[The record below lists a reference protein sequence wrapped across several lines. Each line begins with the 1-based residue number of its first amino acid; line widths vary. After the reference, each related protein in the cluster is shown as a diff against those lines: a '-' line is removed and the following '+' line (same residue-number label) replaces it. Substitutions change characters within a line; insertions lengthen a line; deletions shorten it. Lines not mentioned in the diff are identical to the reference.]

1 MNLLPPNRLHGWAP
15 YVWLAYFVFFYI
27 HPVFDH
33 VGWKEWVATVLGTV
47 AFLVLYFLNFWVKR
61 PASYFVIAGLVALG
75 IAFAHWNHGAA
86 GFFIYAAC
94 FVPFA
99 VDTERAAARGLAII
113 VGTIALTWWSLGMPV
128 QWLITTS
135 FLSTFLGVGNIF
147 FAQRD
152 RAECKLRR
160 ANEEIAH
167 LAKVAERER
176 IARDLHDVLGH
187 TLSLITL
194 KSELAGKLFD
204 RDPAQAKNEIREIEE
219 TARRALADV
228 RHAITGYRARSIG
241 EELRQATSALQ
252 TAGVKV
258 EVTPSPLQL
267 SATEEGVLALV
278 LREAV
283 TNVVRHANAR
293 SCCLRLRQENGH
305 CRLEVQDD
313 GRGGHQLEGNGL
325 RGMRERVE
333 AIGGRLERDTSE
345 GTKLMVTF
353 PVSTSQSTRT

>member
-1 MNLLPPNRLHGWAP
+1 MRLLPPNQDHGWAP
-15 YVWLAYFVFFYI
+15 YVWLAYFVFFYV
-27 HPVFDH
+27 HPIFDH
-33 VGWKEWVATVLGTV
+33 IGWKEWVATLLGTV
-47 AFLVLYFLNFWVKR
+47 AFLVLYFLNFWLKR
-61 PASYFVIAGLVALG
+61 PASYFVIAGMVSLG
-75 IAFAHWNHGAA
+75 IGFAHWNHGAA

-99 VDTERAAARGLAII
+99 VETERAAAVGLGII
-113 VGTIALTWWSLGMPV
+113 VGTVALTWWLLGMPL
-128 QWLITTS
+128 QWFVTAA
-135 FLSTFLGVGNIF
+135 FFSTFLGVGNIF

-152 RAECKLRR
+152 RAEEKLRR
-160 ANEEIAH
+160 ANEEIEH

-204 RDPAQAKNEIREIEE
+204 CDPAQAKNEIGEIEL
-219 TARRALADV
+219 TARQALSDV
-228 RHAITGYRARSIG
+228 RQAITGYRAKGIG
-241 EELRQATSALQ
+241 EELRQAASALE

-258 EVTPSPLQL
+258 EVKSSLLKLPP
-267 SATEEGVLALV
+267 TEESVLALI

-293 SCCLRLRQENGH
+293 NCSVHVFQENGH
-305 CRLEVQDD
+305 CCLEVRDD
-313 GRGGHQLEGNGL
+313 GRGGYQLEGNGL

-333 AIGGRLERDTSE
+333 AMGGQLARDTND
-345 GTKLMVTF
+345 GTKLVVTL
-353 PVSTSQSTRT
+353 PVSKSGSADA

>member
-1 MNLLPPNRLHGWAP
+1 MKLLPPNREHGWAP
-15 YVWLAYFVFFYI
+15 YVWLAYFVFFFA

-33 VGWKEWVATVLGTV
+33 VGWKEWVATILGTI
-47 AFLVLYFLNFWVKR
+47 AFLVLYFLNFWVRR

-75 IAFAHWNHGAA
+75 LGFAHWNHGAA
-86 GFFIYAAC
+86 SFFIYAAC

-99 VDTERAAARGLAII
+99 VETERAAAAGLAMI
-113 VGTIALTWWSLGMPV
+113 VGTTVLAWWMLGMPV
-128 QWLITTS
+128 QWLITAT
-135 FLSTFLGVGNIF
+135 FFSTFLGIGNIF

-160 ANEEIAH
+160 ANEEIEH

-204 RDPAQAKNEIREIEE
+204 RDPAQAKNEIREIEN
-219 TARRALADV
+219 TARQALADV
-228 RHAITGYRARSIG
+228 RQAITGYRARGIG
-241 EELRQATSALQ
+241 EELRQATSALE

-258 EVTPSPLQL
+258 EVKSSLVQL
-267 SATEEGVLALV
+267 PATEESVLALI

-293 SCCLRLRQENGH
+293 SCRLQLQQENGH

-313 GRGGHQLEGNGL
+313 GRGGYQLEGNGL
-325 RGMRERVE
+325 RGMRERIE
-333 AIGGRLERDTSE
+333 ALGGRLQRDTSD
-345 GTKLMVTF
+345 GTRLIITL
-353 PVSTSQSTRT
+353 PVSNGGNASA